1 MAETEARKN
10 PLATALGTYY
20 PRHYVVAVI
29 DDTGRAMQ
37 AMAALQEAGFDD
49 AAAELCPGPEYLR
62 NYRDFVQGRNLFQR
76 LENLFPSEEQAAV
89 EEYVAE
95 AERGASFLTVH
106 AIERGPRERAT
117 AILKEHGGHAMR
129 YYGDNAITDLG

>member
-1 MAETEARKN
+1 MTEAKN

-20 PRHYVVAVI
+20 PRDYVVAVV
-29 DDTGRAMQ
+29 DDPARASR
-37 AMAALQEAGFDD
+37 ALAALKEAGFGD
-49 AAAELCPGPEYLR
+49 AAAELCPGPEYLK

-95 AERGASFLTVH
+95 AERGASFVTVH
-106 AIERGPRERAT
+106 APERAARERAG

-129 YYGDNAITDLG
+129 FYGNNAITDLG

>member
-1 MAETEARKN
+1 MTESEAKN
-10 PLATALGTYY
+10 PLAIALGTYY
-20 PRHYVVAVI
+20 PKHYVVAVI
-29 DDTGRAMQ
+29 HDTGGAMR
-37 AMAALQEAGFDD
+37 AMAALKETGFDD

-95 AERGASFLTVH
+95 AERGASFVTVH
-106 AIERGPRERAT
+106 APERSARERAG

-129 YYGDNAITDLG
+129 FYGDNAITDLG